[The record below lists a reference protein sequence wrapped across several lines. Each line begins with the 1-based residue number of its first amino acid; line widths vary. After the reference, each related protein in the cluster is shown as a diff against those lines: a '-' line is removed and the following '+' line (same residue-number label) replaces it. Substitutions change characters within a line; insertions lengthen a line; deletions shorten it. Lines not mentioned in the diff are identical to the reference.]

1 MSKKSRFQSLVLG
14 CGTKTQRDKVQEP
27 LLKSEFGTQRDDGG
41 IPLGRPPFEWPPPEF
56 QKRVMQLEFYPSV
69 VTFVRLWFGTSIFA
83 FAGYRERL
91 KRPRFCE
98 LVKEGADITLFFKA
112 KKEKGDVTVLERS
125 WNGETVPPSSH
136 HVIGNACTP
145 V

>member
-1 MSKKSRFQSLVLG
+1 VGDSGTGTSHKYRGTVQYIRRTVGFGKEFSRREGTRYEADESQMSKKSRFQSLVLG

-69 VTFVRLWFGTSIFA
+69 VTFVRL
-83 FAGYRERL
+83 
-91 KRPRFCE
+91 
-98 LVKEGADITLFFKA
+98 
-112 KKEKGDVTVLERS
+112 
-125 WNGETVPPSSH
+125 
-136 HVIGNACTP
+136 
-145 V
+145 